1 MGLFLLHKKLYIVN
15 NKFMKNYYKKSKKEF
30 KKYIKKNPYTT
41 REEWDEYAHKN
52 CFFSAFTL
60 CSHEI
65 TENTLEI
72 LQKHSKN
79 EFEFLKEMF
88 IIIPDRRFE
97 IFITKF
103 LKIRKLKKERKET
116 DATR

>member
-30 KKYIKKNPYTT
+30 IKYIKKNPYTT

-52 CFFSAFTL
+52 CLFSALTL

-72 LQKHSKN
+72 LQRQSKN

-88 IIIPDRRFE
+88 IIIPDRR
-97 IFITKF
+97 
-103 LKIRKLKKERKET
+103 LKIVKAKMKKIINLKKEEKET

>member
-1 MGLFLLHKKLYIVN
+1 MHKKLYIVN
-15 NKFMKNYYKKSKKEF
+15 NKSMKNYYKKSKKEF
-30 KKYIKKNPYTT
+30 KKYIKKNPYASK
-41 REEWDEYAHKN
+41 EEWDEYAHKN
-52 CFFSAFTL
+52 CLFSALTL

-72 LQKHSKN
+72 LQRQSKN

-97 IFITKF
+97 IFITKIR
-103 LKIRKLKKERKET
+103 KIRKLKKERKET

>member
-30 KKYIKKNPYTT
+30 IKYIKKNPYTT

-52 CFFSAFTL
+52 CFFSVFTL

-72 LQKHSKN
+72 LQRQSKN

-88 IIIPDRRFE
+88 IIIPDRRFR